1 MTTIYAHKLL
11 YLRKVGGPQRIATNQ
26 RWLDHRRV
34 RRFFQGY
41 HPQQMAKSAGG
52 DGTVPCCLLPRPETG
67 DTPVQKFP
75 EMRTRFVNEAFAR
88 PVDALPA
95 HADETSYS

>member
-11 YLRKVGGPQRIATNQ
+11 HLRKVGRPQRIATNQ

-41 HPQQMAKSAGG
+41 HPQKMAKSAGG
-52 DGTVPCCLLPRPETG
+52 TDGLIEVG
-67 DTPVQKFP
+67 DWPAASGYVVVCVHGEPTFAPVVF
-75 EMRTRFVNEAFAR
+75 
-88 PVDALPA
+88 
-95 HADETSYS
+95 